1 MRDKRNVARQEREKL
16 DTGMLVLGWSRTVL
30 QVALV
35 GFFISLGYILYGL
48 FSGKLRGVTDPME
61 IRRLVGNFTLMG
73 QVLTLTSLLAA
84 ASLLLLTFGEVAY
97 AVLIGIVGAGLM
109 FGMPIIIGSN
119 LDQGSD
125 FAQPISNWCTNAG
138 LAVLF
143 LVALRIL
150 WEIGA
155 QVRRA
160 TFKSEVQKEIEEAS
174 VAERQKKKKKGA
186 KLRLWDT
193 CWDLPYCHDAVKE
206 VCPAFKARK
215 SCWRFGYGCNCD
227 PGLIEQLIRT
237 GGAAKGKAAA
247 KKTSAERTVS
257 EAYIRS
263 DLQAD
268 APVGRERTIPCIKCA
283 IFIEHQRQKFRV
295 VNPVAI
301 VATLVG
307 LVFLYQP
314 LTGLYSFVIR
324 AAATWAARFTLESDM
339 IDPSRWIGYLDSPFV
354 KGFFFVFVGLLA
366 LSYVLRAVEWLV
378 LKKMVL

>member
-1 MRDKRNVARQEREKL
+1 MRDKKRVARQEREKL
-16 DTGMLVLGWSRTVL
+16 DAGALLVAWSRTVL
-30 QVALV
+30 QIALI
-35 GFFISLGYILYGL
+35 GFAISLGYILYGL
-48 FSGKLRGVTDPME
+48 FSGKLRGVTDPTE

-73 QVLTLTSLLAA
+73 QLLTLTSVLAA

-119 LDQGSD
+119 LDQSSD

-143 LVALRIL
+143 LVGLRIL

-160 TFKSEVQKEIEEAS
+160 TYKSEVQKEIEEAS
-174 VAERQKKKKKGA
+174 VAERQKRKKKVKS
-186 KLRLWDT
+186 LRLWDP

-206 VCPAFKARK
+206 VCPAYKARK

-237 GGAAKGKAAA
+237 GGATKGKAAT
-247 KKTSAERTVS
+247 KKTAAERTVS
-257 EAYIRS
+257 EAYVRS

-268 APVGRERTIPCIKCA
+268 TPVGRERTIPCVKCA

-314 LTGLYSFVIR
+314 LTTLYSTVI
-324 AAATWAARFTLESDM
+324 AATAKLAAQFTLEGGM
-339 IDPSRWIGYLDSPFV
+339 VDPSRWIGYLDSPFV
-354 KGFFFVFVGLLA
+354 KGFFFVFVGLIA